1 MRVVG
6 QGIIFLAMAGI
17 LFSAGGCKKNN
28 IGLYDGRLRACPD
41 SPNCVSSYATDTSHH
56 VEPLRYTGTLN
67 DARQAVLSV
76 LYSMKR
82 TRVVTE
88 TSNYIHA
95 ECKSMVFRFVDDVEF
110 YFDERE
116 PVIHVRSASRVGY
129 SDLGVNR
136 KRVEDFRRRLM
147 RLMSTGKSAGKE

>member
-28 IGLYDGRLRACPD
+28 IGLYDGRLRPCPD
-41 SPNCVSSYATDTSHH
+41 SPNCVSSYASDTSHN

-67 DARQAVLSV
+67 DARKAVLSV

-88 TSNYIHA
+88 TSDYVHA
-95 ECKSMVFRFVDDVEF
+95 EFTSMIFRFVDDVEF
-110 YFDERE
+110 YFEKKE
-116 PVIHVRSASRVGY
+116 PVIHVRSASRLGY
-129 SDLGVNR
+129 SDLGANR
-136 KRVEDFRRRLM
+136 KRVADFRRRLM
-147 RLMSTGKSAGKE
+147 RLMSGENSVEKK